1 MTEELS
7 LRERKKRETGRI
19 IWTTALAMFRERG
32 FDAVSVKEIADA
44 VSVSKMTVFNYF
56 PTKEDLVMHPMAEHI
71 DEPMR
76 VVRDRPSGVT
86 PHAAFRA
93 HFIAALRRFD
103 AATGLNAK
111 PLVRDIQQLVTKTPT
126 LMMRMLA
133 YNGLGERML
142 ADQLVSEGA
151 TAATAEIMAGQI
163 MATRNV
169 LIHLNR
175 GTLDGGRAPAE
186 VLPEAIVNAERA
198 FDLLENG
205 LGDLFARP

>member
-7 LRERKKRETGRI
+7 LRERKKRETGRT

-44 VSVSKMTVFNYF
+44 VSVSKMTIFNYF

-71 DEPMR
+71 DDPMR

-93 HFIAALRRFD
+93 HFIEALRRFD
-103 AATGLNAK
+103 ATTGLNAK
-111 PLVRDIQQLVTKTPT
+111 PVVRDIQQLVARTPT

-133 YNGLGERML
+133 YNGLSARRL
-142 ADQLVSEGA
+142 ADHLVTEGA
-151 TAATAEIMAGQI
+151 SAATAEIMAGQI

-175 GTLDGGRAPAE
+175 TTLDSGRTPEE
-186 VLPEAIVNAERA
+186 VLPEALAAAEEA